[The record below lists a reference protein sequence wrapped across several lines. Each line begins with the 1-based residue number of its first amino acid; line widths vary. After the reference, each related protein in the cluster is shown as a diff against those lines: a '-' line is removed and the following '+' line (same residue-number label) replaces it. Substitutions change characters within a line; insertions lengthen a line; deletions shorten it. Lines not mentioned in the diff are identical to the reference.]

1 MGVDDKKN
9 KYLEAKQKRLA
20 QEAKAKMYARE
31 QYAKVKKARER
42 KNKVDVKAA
51 VEKGKYDEA
60 FHKNAVKNKELMHKR
75 GREKI
80 AKKAAQAKERVKKAN
95 DMKEFDEHL
104 AKESA
109 RKKKENAFKLVQKE
123 RKYKSGNVYDKVQK
137 KYKGKFNVARKKLWD
152 QEDAKRHALIKQKK
166 MDIKIRIAKGE
177 RHIKVK
183 IAKEKIG
190 KKKAA
195 ASESKRKIAAKNA
208 KSAKSAAS
216 AAKSAA
222 KAAKAAKK
230 KGKKREF

>member
-1 MGVDDKKN
+1 M
-9 KYLEAKQKRLA
+9 E
-20 QEAKAKMYARE
+20 
-31 QYAKVKKARER
+31 
-42 KNKVDVKAA
+42 
-51 VEKGKYDEA
+51 
-60 FHKNAVKNKELMHKR
+60 
-75 GREKI
+75 
-80 AKKAAQAKERVKKAN
+80 KERTRK
-95 DMKEFDEHL
+95 L
-104 AKESA
+104 ARAKRA
-109 RKKKENAFKLVQKE
+109 TAMKENAFKLVQKE

-230 KGKKREF
+230 KG